1 MKKSIL
7 ITLISAMSLFLTSCE
22 DVVQLESVKTETLLA
37 IDGTITNQPGNQVLK
52 LTKSQGYFDNSK
64 PQTVQGVNVQVK
76 DNLGNVFDFKDLKSD
91 GTYTWIPKVA
101 TQPMGVIG
109 RKYTLQVKMEG
120 ETYEA
125 VSEMKR
131 VPKID
136 SIRYQFEKA
145 DFGQKGPKE
154 GYDVHFFANDFKGL
168 GDCSTMKAYK
178 NGKQIGKLGDNIIFD
193 GGFTKGSVADG
204 LLFLEFSRRV
214 YTELYSENDIVKI
227 ELYSITEDNFDYL
240 SRVQNQINNTGLF
253 ASPTSSVGTN
263 IFNLNKNSTK
273 KAAGWFGASAVN
285 ILETRVEKTKAST
298 NLK

>member
-1 MKKSIL
+1 MKNSIY
-7 ITLISAMSLFLTSCE
+7 ITVIFAMSLFLTSCE
-22 DVVQLESVKTETLLA
+22 DVVQLESVKTDALLA
-37 IDGTITNQPGNQVLK
+37 IDGTITNQLGNQVLR
-52 LTKSQGYFDNSK
+52 LTKSQGYFDNST
-64 PQTVQGVNVQVK
+64 PQPTQGAIVQVK
-76 DNLGNVFDFKDLKSD
+76 DNLGNIFDFKDLKND
-91 GTYTWIPKVA
+91 GNYVWVPKVLS
-101 TQPMGVIG
+101 QSMGVIG
-109 RKYTLQVKMEG
+109 RKYIMQVKLEG

-145 DFGQKGPKE
+145 EFGQKGPKE
-154 GYDVHFFANDFKGL
+154 GYDVHFFANDLKGI

-178 NGKQIGKLGDNIIFD
+178 NGKLIGKLGDNIIFD

-204 LLFLEFSRRV
+204 LLFVEFSRRV
-214 YTELYSENDIVKI
+214 YTELYSENDLVRI
-227 ELYSITEDNFDYL
+227 ELYSITEDEFDYL

-285 ILETRVEKTKAST
+285 VLETKVEKTKAST

>member
-1 MKKSIL
+1 MKNSIL
-7 ITLISAMSLFLTSCE
+7 ITLISAMSLLLTSCE
-22 DVVQLESVKTETLLA
+22 DVVQLESVKTEALLA

-64 PQTVQGVNVQVK
+64 PQTVQGASVQVR

-91 GTYTWIPKVA
+91 GTYSWTPKVA

-109 RKYTLQVKMEG
+109 RKYSLQVKVEG

-125 VSEMKR
+125 VSEIKR

-145 DFGQKGPKE
+145 DFGQKGPKK
-154 GYDVHFFANDFKGL
+154 GYDVHFFANDFKGI

-178 NGKQIGKLGDNIIFD
+178 NGKLIGKLGDNIIFD

-214 YTELYSENDIVKI
+214 YSELYDENETVRI
-227 ELYSITEDNFDYL
+227 ELYSITEDQFDYL

-285 ILETRVEKTKAST
+285 MLETKVEKTKAVT

>member
-1 MKKSIL
+1 MKNSIL
-7 ITLISAMSLFLTSCE
+7 ITLFTAISLFLTSCE
-22 DVVQLESVKTETLLA
+22 DVVQLDSVKTDALLA
-37 IDGTITNQPGNQVLK
+37 IDGTITNQLGNQVLK

-64 PQTVQGVNVQVK
+64 PLPVQGAIVQVK
-76 DNLGNVFDFKDLKSD
+76 DNLGNIFDFKDLKND
-91 GTYTWIPKVA
+91 GNYVWTPKAA

-109 RKYTLQVKMEG
+109 RKYTLQVKAEG

-125 VSEMKR
+125 VSEIKR

-136 SIRYQFEKA
+136 SIRYQFEKV

-154 GYDVHFFANDFKGL
+154 GYDVHFFANDFKGI
-168 GDCSTMKAYK
+168 GDCSTMKAFK
-178 NGKQIGKLGDNIIFD
+178 NGNRIGKMGDNIIFD

-214 YTELYSENDIVKI
+214 YTELYSENDIVRI
-227 ELYSITEDNFDYL
+227 ELYSITEDQFDYL

-263 IFNLNKNSTK
+263 VFNLNKNSTK
-273 KAAGWFGASAVN
+273 KAAGWFGASAVST
-285 ILETRVEKTKAST
+285 LETKVEKARAAT